1 MKKIVSGAL
10 IAAAAVTTVSACQVD
25 TKHEYSTTST
35 GTSTSSVNNTAGKHV
50 KKPRYTVAQQQ
61 AIQSAQSYLDMEG
74 FSRAGLIGQLTSN
87 AGEGF
92 RHADAVFAVNHIKVN
107 WNNEAVEAAK
117 SYLDMGGFSRV
128 SLIQQ
133 LTSKAG
139 EQFTLAQARYAADHV
154 GLH

>member
-107 WNNEAVEAAK
+107 WNEQAARSAK
-117 SYLDMGGFSRV
+117 EYLSMTHFSRNG
-128 SLIQQ
+128 LITQ
-133 LTSKAG
+133 LSSSAGSK
-139 EQFTLAQARYAADHV
+139 FTHAQAVYGVNHA
-154 GLH
+154 GL